1 MALAGKHPCWIHTEF
16 QTSCLQPASCKTWK
30 VLDPRVA
37 ADATMVIETGA
48 RSIDFARQCC
58 EELKIPFP
66 DQVVI
71 HVNGPHTWQDVLGT
85 TFGFY
90 VPHVLHVL
98 QGFLM
103 CHSKGCLVLLNVNA
117 HAARQHTSRATLSG
131 FSGRQLRP
139 RDEKWPPTQILILAM
154 QQRPH

>member
-90 VPHVLHVL
+90 LPHVLHVL

-103 CHSKGCLVLLNVNA
+103 CHSKGCLVLLNSNFFWVLRQTIA
-117 HAARQHTSRATLSG
+117 SARRKMATYSDSYLGYAAAAALGWEPCS
-131 FSGRQLRP
+131 
-139 RDEKWPPTQILILAM
+139 LAV
-154 QQRPH
+154 